1 MSLWIDLATVAT
13 GLNLLL
19 LAVIGT
25 VWGRNYRRLRSKHT
39 LGMLVFAVLLFVQN
53 AFTLYFYRVDE
64 LLSVWFSGIPSEAS
78 TALLLFH
85 LLQTVGIVFLAW
97 VTLD

>member
-25 VWGRNYRRLRSKHT
+25 VWARNYRRLRSKHT

-78 TALLLFH
+78 TALLIFH